1 MMNRLKFH
9 FSFLIVSILVLQSCS
24 LEKRRYT
31 SGYHLQ
37 WKKGTSELRTKTEV
51 SNNPTKTFN
60 TITASSEK
68 KKGIIL
74 LTPDSIACDTLIMK
88 NGTEIKV
95 KVLEVTPT
103 EVKYKYCSN
112 INGPLYVA
120 YRYNI
125 SYVKYANGTMDSF
138 VNEHPPVVNGN
149 NGGNRPNNGN
159 YNPGNGGYNQN
170 NGGAFNGNNNR
181 YSMDNYAVNEYVRKM
196 SLWSLICGIVSIFI
210 PYVGFLIAI
219 AAIILGTKSM
229 RLIRKDPQNLWM
241 YGRRAMAGQIIGW
254 IVAAIYLLVIIGV
267 LIALGI

>member
-138 VNEHPPVVNGN
+138 VNEHPPVVNKSFGN
-149 NGGNRPNNGN
+149 NQTH
-159 YNPGNGGYNQN
+159 NGGYNQN
-170 NGGAFNGNNNR
+170 SGVSNR
-181 YSMDNYAVNEYVRKM
+181 NPIENYAVNEYVKNT
-196 SLWSLICGIVSIFI
+196 SLAVLILGIVSIPLSFI
-210 PYVGFLIAI
+210 FVGII
-219 AAIILGTKSM
+219 TAIIAVALGKKCM
-229 RLIRKDPQNLWM
+229 RLINQDPSLFIYSQRNTIGFVL
-241 YGRRAMAGQIIGW
+241 GW
-254 IVAAIYLLVIIGV
+254 IVVGLALLAILIG
-267 LIALGI
+267 LIALIVVLSVI